1 MTTRE
6 LYKGILVRLTVEEPD
21 IIADLLV
28 KWRRDSEYAR
38 LLDNDPARMFSK
50 KKTKEWLEKD
60 LKEDETNLFFMMRTL
75 EDDKLIGFIG
85 LFDIQWYHRD
95 AYVGVGIG
103 EREYW
108 GRGFGTDAMRI
119 ILRYAFTALSLNR
132 VTLAVFEYNPRG
144 VRSYEKAGF
153 KIEGRARGYL
163 HREGRRWD
171 LINMGILR
179 EEWQAIVGGKNDDFG
194 TRI

>member
-1 MTTRE
+1 MTTSD
-6 LYKGILVRLTVEEPD
+6 LYKGDLVRLTAEEPD
-21 IIADLLV
+21 VIADLLV

-38 LLDNDPARMFSK
+38 LLDNDPARMFSI

-60 LKEDETNLFFMMRTL
+60 LKEDETSQFFMMRTL
-75 EDDKLIGFIG
+75 AEDKLIGFIG
-85 LFDIQWYHRD
+85 LSGIQWHHRN

-119 ILRYAFTALSLNR
+119 VLRYAFTALSLNR
-132 VTLAVFEYNPRG
+132 VTLSVFEYNPRG

-179 EEWQAIVGGKNDDFG
+179 EEWQVIVGGKNDDLG
-194 TRI
+194 A